1 MRHLEVRIAHI
12 VVLHHTAQ
20 DWPPVR
26 SYGCA
31 TGWSTVCKA
40 RYTAEGSV
48 ATDLRTY
55 FTVQT
60 ENAVL
65 HDRVASLEEVTAEKL
80 ATIDVL
86 RRQVKDLNDNME
98 RLCPGGVGTGI
109 LRATKPNAQDS
120 SKQMR
125 EQLMITVTDPTPPAT
140 PFHPHT
146 HARTQTHTTHNTQH
160 KNTTLWIT
168 GKSRATY
175 QGFNL

>member
-12 VVLHHTAQ
+12 VGRTA
-20 DWPPVR
+20 PHR
-26 SYGCA
+26 SGLA
-31 TGWSTVCKA
+31 TSPLIRLCNRVVTVCKA
-40 RYTAEGSV
+40 RYTAVGSV

-55 FTVQT
+55 FTVQN

-146 HARTQTHTTHNTQH
+146 HARTHP
-160 KNTTLWIT
+160 LLAA
-168 GKSRATY
+168 GKSVRACVCVW
-175 QGFNL
+175 GCVWV

>member
-20 DWPPVR
+20 GHQSAR
-26 SYGCA
+26 LC
-31 TGWSTVCKA
+31 GWSFGTA
-40 RYTAEGSV
+40 AEGSRL
-48 ATDLRTY
+48 AH
-55 FTVQT
+55 FTVQN

-65 HDRVASLEEVTAEKL
+65 HDRVASLEEVTSEKL

-125 EQLMITVTDPTPPAT
+125 EQLMMTVTPHHQPPPCIPTR
-140 PFHPHT
+140 T
-146 HARTQTHTTHNTQH
+146 HARTHARRH
-160 KNTTLWIT
+160 LLLAA
-168 GKSRATY
+168 GKSVRACVCVW
-175 QGFNL
+175 GCVWV